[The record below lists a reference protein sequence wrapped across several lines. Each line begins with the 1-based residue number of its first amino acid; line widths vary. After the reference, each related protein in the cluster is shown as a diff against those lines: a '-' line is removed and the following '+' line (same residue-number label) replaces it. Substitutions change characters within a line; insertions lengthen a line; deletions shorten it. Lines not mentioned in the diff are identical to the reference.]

1 MRAILFRMIELDGTT
16 WILGT
21 LDGRPPLPGTDV
33 TLSFE
38 AGAAFGSDGCNRYR
52 ASYELGE
59 DGRLAV
65 GPAMATTLMACAEDV
80 MVQAA
85 AYGAALRATASARLH
100 DDGAL
105 ALAEA
110 DGTVRITFTAQD
122 TALEGTDWRVT
133 AYNNGRQAVVS
144 VLLET
149 ELTVSFGDGMVSGS
163 AGCNRYRASFE
174 SDENRRVAVGPALST
189 RRICSSPEGVM
200 EQEAAFLRAL
210 EWAAVIRREGDRL
223 ELRTG
228 DGALAVSLVRAR

>member
-1 MRAILFRMIELDGTT
+1 MRAILSRMIELDGTT

-80 MVQAA
+80 MAQAA
-85 AYGAALRATASARLH
+85 AFSDALREVAFLRR
-100 DDGAL
+100 DDGVLVLLDHSDA
-105 ALAEA
+105 
-110 DGTVRITFTAQD
+110 VRATFKVQD
-122 TALEGTDWRVT
+122 RSLEDTDWVVT
-133 AYNNGRQAVVS
+133 GFNNGRQAVVS
-144 VLLET
+144 VLAGT
-149 ELTVSFGDGMVSGS
+149 ELTATFADGMVGGSG
-163 AGCNRYRASFE
+163 GCNRYRASFE
-174 SDENRRVAVGPALST
+174 MDGDRIRIGPAATS
-189 RRICSSPEGVM
+189 RRSCGSPGGVM
-200 EQEAAFLRAL
+200 EQEAQFLRAI
-210 EWAAVIRREGDRL
+210 ESVAAARMEGDRL
-223 ELRTG
+223 ELRTA

>member
-144 VLLET
+144 VLEGT
-149 ELTVSFGDGMVSGS
+149 ELTASFGEGAVNGS
-163 AGCNRYRASFE
+163 AGCNRYRASL
-174 SDENRRVAVGPALST
+174 DADGDRVRIGPAAAT
-189 RRICSSPEGVM
+189 RRLCAKPEGVM

-210 EWAAVIRREGDRL
+210 EWAAVSRREGDRL

>member
-1 MRAILFRMIELDGTT
+1 MIEIDGTT

-38 AGAAFGSDGCNRYR
+38 GGAAFGSDGCNRYR

-65 GPAMATTLMACAEDV
+65 GPAMATTLMVCAEDV
-80 MVQAA
+80 MAQAA
-85 AYGAALRATASARLH
+85 AYGAALRAAASARLL

-144 VLLET
+144 VLVDT

-174 SDENRRVAVGPALST
+174 SDGRRVAVGPALST

-200 EQEAAFLRAL
+200 EQEAAFLQAL
-210 EWAAVIRREGDRL
+210 EWAAVSRR
-223 ELRTG
+223 
-228 DGALAVSLVRAR
+228 A

>member
-52 ASYELGE
+52 VSYELAGE
-59 DGRLAV
+59 GRFTV
-65 GPAMATTLMACAEDV
+65 RPGMATTLMACAEDV

-85 AYGAALRATASARLH
+85 AYGAALRATASARLL

-144 VLLET
+144 VLEGT
-149 ELTVSFGDGMVSGS
+149 ELTASFGEGAVNGS
-163 AGCNRYRASFE
+163 AGCNRYRASLQA
-174 SDENRRVAVGPALST
+174 DGDRVRIGPAAAT
-189 RRICSSPEGVM
+189 RRLCAEPEGVM
-200 EQEAAFLRAL
+200 EQESAFLRAL
-210 EWAAVIRREGDRL
+210 ESVAAARMEGDRL
-223 ELRTG
+223 ELRTA
-228 DGALAVSLVRAR
+228 DAALAVSLVRAR